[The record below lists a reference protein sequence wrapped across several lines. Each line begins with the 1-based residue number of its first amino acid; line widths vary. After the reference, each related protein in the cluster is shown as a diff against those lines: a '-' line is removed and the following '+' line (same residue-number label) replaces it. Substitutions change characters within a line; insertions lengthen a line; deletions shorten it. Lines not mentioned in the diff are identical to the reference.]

1 MAGKSSVSKNKN
13 YRLRRSHHRYS
24 MRTELSLILSAMILF
39 ALLVIGLAALFGL
52 EPFYKYQKTIQLKKI
67 WTSLDQTSAEYDD
80 LEAEIGRFSEQHNI
94 NITLCDAD
102 FQLITSTSRN
112 AENALVRLFGFYSG
126 FFTDDIRIVEQHE
139 TYMIQESAEQ
149 KIRTTYLELWGMLDN
164 GYWCYLQTPL
174 QSMKSVARITLRFLM
189 LIGIIVVL
197 ASTVLIW
204 VTAKRYTEPITELS
218 ILSKRMAEQDFDARY
233 SGNEQNEIG
242 ELGRNFNRMSDALE
256 EAISELKSANTELLK
271 DNERKT
277 RVDEIRKEFLNN
289 VSHELKTPIAL
300 IQGYAEGLREVADD
314 PESRDFYTEVI
325 IDEADKMNTMV
336 RKLLTLNQLE
346 FGNDP
351 VHLERFD
358 LTALTNGV
366 ISGMHIMIEEAGAE
380 VLFHYK
386 SPLPVWGDEF
396 KIEEVLTNYLS
407 NAVHHVGGEKII
419 EVNFDHIDKKH
430 VRVTV
435 FNTGQP
441 IPESDLPHVFEKFY
455 KVDKSRTREYGG
467 SGIGLSIV
475 RAIMEGHNQKCGACN
490 LEQGVAFWFEL
501 ELCGEDPE

>member
-1 MAGKSSVSKNKN
+1 MAGKSNIKKTKN
-13 YRLRRSHHRYS
+13 RRSGRSRHRYS

-39 ALLVIGLAALFGL
+39 ALLAIGLAAIFGL
-52 EPFYKYQKTIQLKKI
+52 EPFYKFQKTIQLKTI
-67 WTSLDQTSAEYDD
+67 WNSLDQTSAEYDD
-80 LEAEIGRFSEQHNI
+80 LEDEIAHFSEQQNI
-94 NITLCDAD
+94 NITLCDSD
-102 FQLITSTSRN
+102 FQLISSTSRN
-112 AENALVRLFGFYSG
+112 PENAIVRLFGFYSG

-149 KIRTTYLELWGMLDN
+149 KIRTNYLELWGMLDN

-189 LIGIIVVL
+189 LIGIIVL
-197 ASTVLIW
+197 LISAILIW
-204 VTAKRYTEPITELS
+204 ITANRYTKPITELS
-218 ILSKRMAEQDFDARY
+218 ILSKRMAAQDFNARY

-242 ELGRNFNRMSDALE
+242 ELGRNFNKMSDALE
-256 EAISELKSANTELLK
+256 ESISELKSANTELLK
-271 DNERKT
+271 DNERKS

-325 IDEADKMNTMV
+325 IDEAEKMNMMV

-358 LTALTNGV
+358 LTALTKGV
-366 ISGMHIMIEEAGAE
+366 ISGMQIMIEEAEAN
-380 VLFHYK
+380 VQFNYDA
-386 SPLPVWGDEF
+386 PLPVWGDEF

-407 NAVHHVGGEKII
+407 NAVHHIDGEKII
-419 EVNFDHIDKKH
+419 EISFDMVDKKH

-441 IPESDLPHVFEKFY
+441 IPEADLPHVFEKFY
-455 KVDKSRTREYGG
+455 KVDKARTREYGG

-475 RAIMEGHNQKCGACN
+475 RAIMEGHNQKCGAVN

-501 ELCGEDPE
+501 ELCGEESA